1 MLRLIAR
8 WWPLNLMINYSNR
21 TYTFSINHNR
31 SVLLQWILMHYLI
44 CKEAQ
49 YRFSVSMA
57 EHISVYM
64 NMYNMAVFEGWL
76 AMSLLICMRN
86 QIWSSYSLTNRWIA
100 SPENESNYMYETPNF
115 SWNDKQMGLDFRN
128 LYHLLVQNKILGK
141 WTNFYYS

>member
-1 MLRLIAR
+1 
-8 WWPLNLMINYSNR
+8 MINYSNR

-100 SPENESNYMYETPNF
+100 SPENESNYICMKHPTSAEMTNKWDWISETYISCWYKIKFWENALIF
-115 SWNDKQMGLDFRN
+115 IN
-128 LYHLLVQNKILGK
+128 L
-141 WTNFYYS
+141 